1 VAEFLNFSMD
11 RPKTLTEEAAAL
23 PVPMPI
29 DGLGQ
34 ALRPSLQLNVFIE
47 MPARSPLL
55 PVHRSAAAQQFSSS
69 QFLFILSVC

>member
-23 PVPMPI
+23 PVPI

-34 ALRPSLQLNVFIE
+34 ALRPSLQLNVFTE
-47 MPARSPLL
+47 MPARQPVITRSPFSS
-55 PVHRSAAAQQFSSS
+55 SAAAAD
-69 QFLFILSVC
+69 